1 VANAETTGI
10 SDEELL
16 ARYRAGELR
25 AMGDLLARYRRP
37 LFSFLLRMC
46 NDRVRA
52 EDLVQE
58 SFVRLIAHEESFQ
71 GSAKLKT
78 WLYKIARNLWLDDRR
93 RQKLRRHASL
103 DASHDGGPTLYDRV
117 EARGLGA
124 EREAA
129 SSELA
134 SSIARAVASLPDEQ
148 REVFVLR
155 QVELLSFREIADV
168 VGVPENTAKSRMRYA
183 LERLQ
188 VALAEHRD
196 RTQEQP

>member
-1 VANAETTGI
+1 VANTEASGI

-16 ARYRAGELR
+16 ARYRGGELR

-58 SFVRLIAHEESFQ
+58 SFVRLIAHEDSFQ

-78 WLYKIARNLWLDDRR
+78 WLYKIARNLWLDERR

-124 EREAA
+124 EREVA
-129 SSELA
+129 SGELA
-134 SSIARAVASLPDEQ
+134 SSITRAIASLPDEQ

-155 QVELLSFREIADV
+155 QVELLSFREISEV

-196 RTQEQP
+196 RAQEQP